1 MISLGFLAGIPVIL
15 FCCIT
20 QICNMWCYPAMGD
33 SSLINKCKWWRWGMF
48 CRTKSCAC
56 RGIGISRKE
65 WLALF
70 SPVYESDTGIFKVS
84 KRKGEWFSGSLLSL
98 IVICE
103 NLALSFKPS
112 VLGDCV
118 FYGLRR
124 IFPFLGSWSFSP
136 FLGYVTVLSQ
146 TPVCSQLYTHAAF
159 RFTYPAMMTVSK
171 IHQRVIIS
179 KAKASNVQASN
190 LPLKI
195 STCSR
200 KHKTSNDLLFWMPEG
215 WKHFWNLVCSLTIQG
230 CLGSVGQN

>member
-1 MISLGFLAGIPVIL
+1 MLALPGLIPSCQSFLGRWSFTDFIILLRWKYCVFIWDYYWLGKNQHEMISLGFLAGIPVIL

-70 SPVYESDTGIFKVS
+70 LPVYESVTGIFKVS

-124 IFPFLGSWSFSP
+124 IFPFLGGWSFSP
-136 FLGYVTVLSQ
+136 
-146 TPVCSQLYTHAAF
+146 
-159 RFTYPAMMTVSK
+159 
-171 IHQRVIIS
+171 
-179 KAKASNVQASN
+179 
-190 LPLKI
+190 
-195 STCSR
+195 
-200 KHKTSNDLLFWMPEG
+200 
-215 WKHFWNLVCSLTIQG
+215 
-230 CLGSVGQN
+230 